1 MSRWKQ
7 GDTKPDMVIDCF
19 DGDGRRPDL
28 TTADQVKVR
37 VTQRGVLRWERDPD
51 SVTED
56 GVVTVVLQDSDTA
69 TVGSF
74 YVKVYAIW
82 PDGSRQHYP
91 PADEYMTM
99 TVTR

>member
-7 GDTKPDMVIDCF
+7 GDTKPDMVIECF

-28 TTADQVKVR
+28 TTASQVKVT
-37 VTQRGVLRWERDPD
+37 VTQRGVLKWERVV
-51 SVTED
+51 SGTTN
-56 GVVTVVLQDSDTA
+56 GTVTVLLQNSDTA
-69 TVGSF
+69 TPGTY

-91 PADEYMTM
+91 PADDYMTM

>member
-7 GDTKPDMVIDCF
+7 GDTKPDMTVDCF
-19 DGDGRRPDL
+19 EGNGQRAPLQDAA
-28 TTADQVKVR
+28 TVR
-37 VTQRGVLRWERDPD
+37 VLVSKQGIPVWEREIENA
-51 SVTED
+51 SN
-56 GVVTVVLQDSDTA
+56 GVVVVPLQASDVAIPGTY
-69 TVGSF
+69 F
-74 YVKVYAIW
+74 VKVYAEW